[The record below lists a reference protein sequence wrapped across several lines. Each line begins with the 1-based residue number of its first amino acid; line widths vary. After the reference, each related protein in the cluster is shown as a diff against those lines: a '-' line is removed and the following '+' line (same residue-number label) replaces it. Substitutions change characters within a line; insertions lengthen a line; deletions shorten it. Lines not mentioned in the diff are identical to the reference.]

1 MNWMKS
7 DIVLKTMLLGMLLFL
22 YGCHNSKSP
31 RMDKMVRVNTLLVD
45 SLATIETLNLFSN
58 LKSLSKDRVL
68 FGHQESTAYGVGWTH
83 EGINIESDIK
93 KVCSDFPA
101 VYGWDIGNIGK
112 RTNNDCVPFAVMRK
126 LIRDAFERGGINTI
140 SSHMHNAYTEKNYS
154 DVTPSVSHILPGG
167 SHHNNYI
174 EKLDLIAD
182 FIEDL
187 KSEDG
192 VPIPIIFRPFH
203 EHNGDWFWW
212 GKGPAT
218 EEEFINLWRF
228 TVDYI
233 RKDRGIHSLLY
244 AFAPVRSRMSY
255 PLTPSEY
262 LYGYPGDE
270 YVDVLGIDNYYD
282 LDGIWNKAPLE
293 KQKKSFIESLEL
305 IVNLAEEKNKIAA
318 LTETGSVNVKT
329 KLWWTNWLL
338 EGIKENKTT
347 QKIAYALIWRNED
360 KNHFHGP
367 YPGHE
372 GVLDFIEFYNDPDVL
387 FNTDLPNL
395 YRD

>member
-1 MNWMKS
+1 
-7 DIVLKTMLLGMLLFL
+7 
-22 YGCHNSKSP
+22 
-31 RMDKMVRVNTLLVD
+31 
-45 SLATIETLNLFSN
+45 
-58 LKSLSKDRVL
+58 
-68 FGHQESTAYGVGWTH
+68 
-83 EGINIESDIK
+83 
-93 KVCSDFPA
+93 
-101 VYGWDIGNIGK
+101 
-112 RTNNDCVPFAVMRK
+112 MRK

-140 SSHMHNAYTEKNYS
+140 SSHMHNTYTEKNYS

-329 KLWWTNWLL
+329 KVWWTNWLL
-338 EGIKENKTT
+338 EGIKENETT

>member
-1 MNWMKS
+1 
-7 DIVLKTMLLGMLLFL
+7 
-22 YGCHNSKSP
+22 
-31 RMDKMVRVNTLLVD
+31 
-45 SLATIETLNLFSN
+45 
-58 LKSLSKDRVL
+58 
-68 FGHQESTAYGVGWTH
+68 
-83 EGINIESDIK
+83 
-93 KVCSDFPA
+93 
-101 VYGWDIGNIGK
+101 
-112 RTNNDCVPFAVMRK
+112 
-126 LIRDAFERGGINTI
+126 
-140 SSHMHNAYTEKNYS
+140 
-154 DVTPSVSHILPGG
+154 
-167 SHHNNYI
+167 
-174 EKLDLIAD
+174 
-182 FIEDL
+182 
-187 KSEDG
+187 
-192 VPIPIIFRPFH
+192 
-203 EHNGDWFWW
+203 
-212 GKGPAT
+212 
-218 EEEFINLWRF
+218 
-228 TVDYI
+228 
-233 RKDRGIHSLLY
+233 
-244 AFAPVRSRMSY
+244 MSY

-293 KQKKSFIESLEL
+293 KQKKSLIESLEL

-338 EGIKENKTT
+338 EGIKENETT
-347 QKIAYALIWRNED
+347 QKIAYALIWRNDD